1 MENILIKTI
10 IETIYNLYI
19 LFQFISFV
27 TFFNLSLAY
36 DNDFQYY
43 ITKFES
49 NNNDSPVSNNE
60 NKEREIVPIASY
72 NNNSDVLKMDIL
84 TENKNK
90 TGIYIW
96 TNNLTNKS
104 YIGSAIDLSN
114 RLKNYYNISY
124 LEIN

>member
-1 MENILIKTI
+1 
-10 IETIYNLYI
+10 
-19 LFQFISFV
+19 
-27 TFFNLSLAY
+27 
-36 DNDFQYY
+36 
-43 ITKFES
+43 
-49 NNNDSPVSNNE
+49 
-60 NKEREIVPIASY
+60 
-72 NNNSDVLKMDIL
+72 MDIL

-114 RLKNYYNISY
+114 RIKNYYNISY